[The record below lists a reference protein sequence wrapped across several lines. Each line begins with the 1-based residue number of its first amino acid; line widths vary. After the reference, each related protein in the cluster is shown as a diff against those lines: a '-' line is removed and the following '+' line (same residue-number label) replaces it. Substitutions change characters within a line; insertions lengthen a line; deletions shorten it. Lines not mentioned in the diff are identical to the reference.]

1 MNKYKVRFYLSYSQ
15 EIMANDEEHAK
26 EIIANYYCNEKPI
39 INKVYPIRKQHCLN
53 CDTGFTNKKNRAYM
67 KFCSDKCRFTYNYKT
82 KWKFLK
88 KSNPEYYLKNRDR
101 LREYNKNYYHNVLK
115 PKRKE
120 LKRCN

>member
-1 MNKYKVRFYLSYSQ
+1 MNKYKVRFYLSYSE
-15 EIMANDEEHAK
+15 EIMANDEQHAK

-39 INKVYPIRKQHCLN
+39 INKVYPIKKQHCLN
-53 CDTGFTNKKNRAYM
+53 CDTEFTNKKNRAYM
-67 KFCSDKCRFTYNYKT
+67 KFCSDKCRKTYNYKT
-82 KWKFLK
+82 KLKFLK

-120 LKRCN
+120 LKKCN